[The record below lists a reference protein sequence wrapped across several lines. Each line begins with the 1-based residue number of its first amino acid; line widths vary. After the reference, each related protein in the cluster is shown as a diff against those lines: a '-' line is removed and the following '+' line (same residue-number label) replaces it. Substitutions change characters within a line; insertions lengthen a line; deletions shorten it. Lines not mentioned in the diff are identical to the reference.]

1 MVAALIVGI
10 VRLSSACPHL
20 EPVVTEGEANQT
32 TSHTRQAVTG
42 GCKAWPPVAVAFAV
56 VGALLPLSC
65 LSCCAQRRLQ
75 HHLKRPCR
83 PSGRSSADI
92 PALAQKLQIHV
103 GVGPDT
109 SDAQSVVEVAEQVV
123 FGELSAAALVW
134 AVSEPKQAASNGRRP
149 PPPSPH
155 RAPRPGVARPSAPPR
170 PARAAPQAAAAAAA
184 AQAQPGSSSAGA
196 SRAGAAPGPASL
208 LDVSLSVEE
217 KSAASA
223 AGTGLLDM
231 SLEEGA
237 AHGGVAAGE
246 PAATARRQLCEV
258 VARCRLPAGSGLQK
272 STSLVAG
279 RRRGAVS
286 HSCACIGSPC
296 LGQCVHGALIGRRGG
311 ASPPAEGTPPPPR
324 DAGSEGEL
332 CGQLACTGAGEDN
345 GIDHNKS

>member
-1 MVAALIVGI
+1 
-10 VRLSSACPHL
+10 
-20 EPVVTEGEANQT
+20 
-32 TSHTRQAVTG
+32 
-42 GCKAWPPVAVAFAV
+42 
-56 VGALLPLSC
+56 
-65 LSCCAQRRLQ
+65 
-75 HHLKRPCR
+75 
-83 PSGRSSADI
+83 
-92 PALAQKLQIHV
+92 
-103 GVGPDT
+103 
-109 SDAQSVVEVAEQVV
+109 
-123 FGELSAAALVW
+123 
-134 AVSEPKQAASNGRRP
+134 
-149 PPPSPH
+149 
-155 RAPRPGVARPSAPPR
+155 
-170 PARAAPQAAAAAAA
+170 
-184 AQAQPGSSSAGA
+184 
-196 SRAGAAPGPASL
+196 
-208 LDVSLSVEE
+208 VSLSVEE